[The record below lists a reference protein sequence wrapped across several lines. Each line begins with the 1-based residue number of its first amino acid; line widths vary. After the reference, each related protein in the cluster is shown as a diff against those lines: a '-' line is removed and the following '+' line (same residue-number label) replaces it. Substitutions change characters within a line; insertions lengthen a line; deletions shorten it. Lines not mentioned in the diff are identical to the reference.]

1 MARNGLVFAL
11 VAAVAVICFLAFS
24 GQQQVASPV
33 ARAAGGIARPV
44 FVRGEHFSTR
54 FPIGG
59 SVTSCLDD
67 ALLGVLLSCL
77 IPVLTCSHPLGLLV
91 CAAANNI
98 KMPQSA
104 LGSWGDAIKKNALGA
119 GVVPNKKPI
128 TKKAW

>member
-44 FVRGEHFSTR
+44 FVR
-54 FPIGG
+54 
-59 SVTSCLDD
+59 
-67 ALLGVLLSCL
+67 
-77 IPVLTCSHPLGLLV
+77 
-91 CAAANNI
+91 AANNI